1 VQRRRIWVPEL
12 KRFVTLN
19 VTTRDIRSIDK
30 LGITEYARRHGVD
43 LAR

>member
-1 VQRRRIWVPEL
+1 VPEL
-12 KRFVTLN
+12 KRFVTLH

-43 LAR
+43 LARRGL